1 MAEGAGVMGKHA
13 CTAVIGLLLVATAA
27 CAGPPD
33 HASDPTTDPD
43 RVCDTDGCISVSKLA
58 QSIDDILR
66 NKVVG
71 YVALVG
77 KDTQARAF
85 GQARTA
91 TDPPALAMGATIS
104 VNTASVGKMFTTVAV
119 LQTLARHHLSLDSGI
134 APYLPADWTQGPG
147 IDTVTFRELLTH
159 RAGFRHDSGAVFTDD
174 QAAREQVRIGITAAD
189 KPAAD
194 YNNINFT
201 IFRDVL
207 PILDGVADPGPR
219 QRTQAA
225 DAYFMD
231 YLQRHVFGPV
241 GVTDAK
247 CAEVA
252 DAALFYPPPKD
263 SAGVHGQQLPVG
275 PSACA
280 AGGWVISPA
289 SMMRVLKGLLDT
301 NALLTTEQ
309 KQLMN
314 DSCLGWDCSVSS
326 QTGFRAKEGDFGDPP
341 AVMMISFAVVKGSAP
356 LVLVTNSGPGQDL
369 QSVLMNAM
377 TSAAVR

>member
-1 MAEGAGVMGKHA
+1 MGRHA

-33 HASDPTTDPD
+33 QASGPATDAD
-43 RVCDTDGCISVSKLA
+43 RVCDKDGCISVSKLA

-71 YVALVG
+71 YVTLVG
-77 KDTQARAF
+77 KETQSRAS

-91 TDPPALAMGATIS
+91 IDPPALAMGATIS

-119 LQTLARHHLSLDSGI
+119 LQTLARHHLSIDSRI

-147 IDTVTFRELLTH
+147 IDTITFRELLTH
-159 RAGFRHDSGAVFTDD
+159 RAGFRYDSGAVFTDD
-174 QAAREQVRIGITAAD
+174 QAAREQIRIGVTPAD

-194 YNNINFT
+194 YNNINFI
-201 IFRDVL
+201 IFRDIL
-207 PILDGVADPGPR
+207 PILDGSADPGPQ
-219 QRTQAA
+219 QRTRAA
-225 DAYFMD
+225 DAYFID
-231 YLQRHVFGPV
+231 YLQRYVFAPV

-263 SAGVHGQQLPVG
+263 NAGVHGEQLPVG

-280 AGGWVISPA
+280 AGGWFISPA
-289 SMMRVLKGLLDT
+289 SMMRILKGLLDT

-314 DSCLGWDCSVSS
+314 DGCLGWDCSVAS
-326 QTGFRAKEGDFGDPP
+326 QIGFRAKEGDFGDPP
-341 AVMMISFAVVKGSAP
+341 VVMMISFAVVKGSTP
-356 LVLVTNSGPGQDL
+356 LVMVTNSGPGRDL
-369 QSVLMNAM
+369 QSVLMTAM
-377 TSAAVR
+377 TDATVR

>member
-1 MAEGAGVMGKHA
+1 MGRHA
-13 CTAVIGLLLVATAA
+13 CTAVVGLLLVATAA

-33 HASDPTTDPD
+33 QASGPTTDAD
-43 RVCDTDGCISVSKLA
+43 RVCDKDGCVSVSQLA

-71 YVALVG
+71 YVTLVG
-77 KDTQARAF
+77 QDVHVRAF
-85 GQARTA
+85 GQARA
-91 TDPPALAMGATIS
+91 AADPPALAMGATIS

-119 LQTLARHHLSLDSGI
+119 LQTLARHHLSIDSRI

-159 RAGFRHDSGAVFTDD
+159 RAGFRYDSGTVFTDD
-174 QAAREQVRIGITAAD
+174 QAAREQIRIGITPAD
-189 KPAAD
+189 KTAAD
-194 YNNINFT
+194 YNNLNFI
-201 IFRDVL
+201 IFRDLV

-219 QRTQAA
+219 QRTYAA
-225 DAYFMD
+225 DAYFID

-241 GVTDAK
+241 GVTDAR
-247 CAEVA
+247 CAEVT

-263 SAGVHGQQLPVG
+263 NAGVRGQQLPVG

-280 AGGWVISPA
+280 AGGWFISPA

-314 DSCLGWDCSVSS
+314 DGCLGWDCSVAS
-326 QTGFRAKEGDFGDPP
+326 QLGFRAKEGDFGDPP
-341 AVMMISFAVVKGSAP
+341 TVMMISFAVVKGSIP
-356 LVLVTNSGPGQDL
+356 LVMVTNSGPGRDL
-369 QSVLMNAM
+369 QSVLMTAMANA
-377 TSAAVR
+377 TVR